1 MAKDAKRET
10 VTVEEFEV
18 RRAYEFK
25 NGNIAFDLTLNGI
38 TFYGLTV
45 VKGKKGDFISFPQRA
60 VKSGKETNYYNYFW
74 IPLDE
79 DDQADII
86 EAVSEKLEEDYE
98 EEEEKPRRKR
108 K

>member
-10 VTVEEFEV
+10 ITVEEFEV

-25 NGNIAFDLTLNGI
+25 NGNIAFDLNLNGI

-60 VKSGKETNYYNYFW
+60 VKIGKETYYYNYFW
-74 IPLDE
+74 IHLDE

-86 EAVSEKLEEDYE
+86 EAVSEKLEEE
-98 EEEEKPRRKR
+98 EGEKPRSKR